1 MLEIKPEHMKKGEI
15 YYIQNEALK
24 NKVEYDK
31 YTFKLRCLG
40 RQKGIFTGI
49 FEDYYVN
56 FMNIENFNE
65 SYCGY
70 AIGDGSRNILYCKF
84 YLPQAQ
90 IIIDR
95 KNYIDYYLTC
105 LLMEKFINEQT
116 NSLLGTNMVNVSE
129 RIENNNSYF
138 ISNETKKKI
147 HDLKMILSFNMYM
160 KEFKYMKELKVI
172 LSNISDRIKN
182 KKSYFISNKI

>member
-1 MLEIKPEHMKKGEI
+1 MLEIKPENMKKEEI
-15 YYIQNEALK
+15 YYIQNEASK
-24 NKVEYDK
+24 HNINYISSN
-31 YTFKLRCLG
+31 FKLTGSG

-49 FEDYYVN
+49 LLEYYVH
-56 FMNIENFNE
+56 FTNIENFNG

-70 AIGDGSRNILYCKF
+70 PIGDGYRNILYCKF

-116 NSLLGTNMVNVSE
+116 NTRLGTDIVNVSE

-138 ISNETKKKI
+138 ISDEKKKQI
-147 HDLKMILSFNMYM
+147 RDINLISQTYM
-160 KEFKYMKELKVI
+160 YMKELKLI
-172 LSNISDRIKN
+172 LSIYLKE
-182 KKSYFISNKI
+182 